1 MRAREQRS
9 HAPPLTHPPQL
20 CGLIAADEGR
30 HEVAY
35 QRIVDELFKRDPD
48 GTMIAFADMMKKQ
61 IVMPAHMMND
71 GEHHGRTNRELFAD
85 YSSVAERVGVCV
97 PRPVP
102 APVRLCQRNIR
113 LTRPPCVHGACLCRY
128 TPQDYCDIM
137 QHLIDRWAIEKKSMT
152 SGEAAEAQEFL
163 IKQPERIRKLANFA
177 KKKADAA
184 KVKTGAVHEN
194 FSWIFGRKVEL

>member
-1 MRAREQRS
+1 
-9 HAPPLTHPPQL
+9 
-20 CGLIAADEGR
+20 
-30 HEVAY
+30 VAY

-48 GTMIAFADMMKKQ
+48 GTMLAFADMMKKQ

-71 GEHHGRTNRELFAD
+71 GEHHGRTSRELFAD

-97 PRPVP
+97 PRGWLLAAARVLR
-102 APVRLCQRNIR
+102 ASRSR
-113 LTRPPCVHGACLCRY
+113 LTRVLALCRY

-137 QHLIDRWAIEKKSMT
+137 QHLIDRWGIEKKSVT

-163 IKQPERIRKLANFA
+163 VKQPERIRKLANFA

-184 KVKTGAVHEN
+184 KAKQGAVHEN